1 MPAKATKR
9 ILVVDDDDL
18 LRDFYGRVLSH
29 RGYEIESAANG
40 DEALQVLENTTSAFS
55 LVIIDLLMPVRT
67 GWELIEEMKGNAKY
81 AKIPLLAI
89 TGLAT
94 SFEEFERVKK
104 ACDDVMLKG
113 DFELS
118 RFTETVDR
126 LAAK

>member
-1 MPAKATKR
+1 MAPKGTKR

-18 LRDFYGRVLSH
+18 LRDFYSRVLSQ
-29 RGYEIESAANG
+29 RGYEITCAANG
-40 DEALQVLENTTSAFS
+40 DEALEELKNSTAPFA

-67 GWELIEEMKGNAKY
+67 GWELIEEMKSTAKY

-104 ACDDVMLKG
+104 TCDDVMLKG
-113 DFELS
+113 DFELN
-118 RFTETVDR
+118 RFTDTVDR
-126 LAAK
+126 LAK

>member
-1 MPAKATKR
+1 MSAKGTKR

-18 LRDFYGRVLSH
+18 LRDFYGRVLSQ

-40 DEALQVLENTTSAFS
+40 DEAMQVLDNNTTPFA

-67 GWELIEEMKGNAKY
+67 GWELIELMKGTTKY

-94 SFEEFERVKK
+94 SFEEFERVKQ